1 MSAQSNEIVVALARN
16 FMALLQTGMPG
27 WNRAFFRFDADDLK
41 YGSIASYERDGKVNL
56 IDPFETSDFYSTMNE
71 MAVDLREAMSR
82 SEPRFRVLL
91 LTVDSSFDYEIR
103 FENADPLRWRITKM
117 DGGSGIPVG
126 LT

>member
-1 MSAQSNEIVVALARN
+1 
-16 FMALLQTGMPG
+16 
-27 WNRAFFRFDADDLK
+27 
-41 YGSIASYERDGKVNL
+41 
-56 IDPFETSDFYSTMNE
+56 
-71 MAVDLREAMSR
+71 MSR

-117 DGGSGIPVG
+117 DGGSGIPVC